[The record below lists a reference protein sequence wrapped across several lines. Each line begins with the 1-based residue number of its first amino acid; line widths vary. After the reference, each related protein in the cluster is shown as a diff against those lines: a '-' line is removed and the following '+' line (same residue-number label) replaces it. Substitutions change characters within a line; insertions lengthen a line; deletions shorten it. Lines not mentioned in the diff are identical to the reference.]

1 MLHPRLNTVPIPI
14 ANKYRE
20 GNLKRTLER
29 ESKVPEILCRK
40 GMDLVLCNASSIP
53 FVSGGEVAYDNLHS
67 CKY

>member
-40 GMDLVLCNASSIP
+40 GMKDVFLRDLVRFSSFP
-53 FVSGGEVAYDNLHS
+53 GV
-67 CKY
+67 K